1 MVVQAVA
8 VGSVIQLFSG
18 VTSVEVAVNTAG
30 RVVEAAYAVVHA
42 VAVGSF
48 IQLFRAVTSVV
59 REVHVKLSH
68 FAATTLG
75 NVDDA
80 A

>member
-18 VTSVEVAVNTAG
+18 VTSVEVAVSTAG
-30 RVVEAAYAVVHA
+30 RVVDAEYAVVQA

-48 IQLFRAVTSVV
+48 IQLLRAVTSVV
-59 REVHVKLSH
+59 REVQVEPSH

-75 NVDDA
+75 NVEDA
-80 A
+80 V

>member
-1 MVVQAVA
+1 MQ
-8 VGSVIQLFSG
+8 
-18 VTSVEVAVNTAG
+18 
-30 RVVEAAYAVVHA
+30 A

-48 IQLFRAVTSVV
+48 IQLFKAVTSVV
-59 REVHVKLSH
+59 IAVQVEPSH

-75 NVDDA
+75 KVVDA